1 MQLSYLY
8 TKIIIYWYE
17 NIFVVKLCEALFTPK
32 VQFFLP
38 QIIAVE
44 IPIYLTAKINYNSF
58 IRDVFI
64 LTCSANVSLAKEPFS
79 WYLYSYIHK

>member
-17 NIFVVKLCEALFTPK
+17 NIFVVVLCEALFTPK
-32 VQFFLP
+32 VQFFLL

-64 LTCSANVSLAKEPFS
+64 LTYTANVSLAKEPFN
-79 WYLYSYIHK
+79 WYFYSYIHK